1 VERLAVNVAT
11 GLDNAGEQRDESNYV
26 FYGFLHYLATAW
38 AGEPPAAGFIHMP
51 YLPEQAIGKKPI
63 PPSLSEA
70 DIGRGV
76 RAALRATAE
85 AVRGG

>member
-1 VERLAVNVAT
+1 MAKTPWKEER
-11 GLDNAGEQRDESNYV
+11 
-26 FYGFLHYLATAW
+26 FLHHLATAW
-38 AGEPPAAGFIHMP
+38 GGEPPTAGFIHMP

-70 DIGRGV
+70 DIGRAV